1 MHTIPYNSLNCHQ
14 YRHNSVHA
22 TEIVTWKDTI
32 ILYYYSMFWLVYLGQ
47 VVFLTFLQL
56 IWGKYTNEI
65 RILFA
70 KFVWNWA
77 KNVPSALFLGVI
89 GRKMAYIRPLYN
101 MHKGV
106 TGYIFV
112 KREKIRAII
121 GAILC
126 KMTKIIVWQFG
137 EIVQKYLY
145 NSLNCVNN

>member
-1 MHTIPYNSLNCHQ
+1 MHTILYNSLNCHQ
-14 YRHNSVHA
+14 YRHNSVQS
-22 TEIVTWKDTI
+22 VNMDTWKHTI
-32 ILYYYSMFWLVYLGQ
+32 ILHYYSIFLCGVSGE

-56 IWGKYTNEI
+56 IWGKTTNKI
-65 RILFA
+65 RILFG

-101 MHKGV
+101 MHKWV

-112 KREKIRAII
+112 KIEKFRAII

-145 NSLNCVNN
+145 NSLNCVHN